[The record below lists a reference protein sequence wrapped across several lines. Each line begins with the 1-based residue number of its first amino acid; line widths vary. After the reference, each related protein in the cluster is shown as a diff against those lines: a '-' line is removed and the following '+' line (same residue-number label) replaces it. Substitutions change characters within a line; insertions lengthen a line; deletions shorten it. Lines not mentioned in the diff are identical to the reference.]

1 MQRMNRR
8 RVLLGLSAMG
18 TLAMAPWTR
27 AQAPAKLPRVVTV
40 TFGSPYNAR
49 KRIELFRKGML
60 ELGYEDGTNVRLEW
74 RSANGQPDLMRE
86 IAQALA
92 RQNVDV
98 IVSSSPTTTQAL
110 LQATKTIPVVMAT
123 SDDPVAAGFVK
134 SLARPDSNATGLSA
148 NSIEQIP
155 RYVELLVRAIPG
167 LLRIAA
173 LMNPANV
180 FYAGYRTR
188 LEAAAR
194 TSRLRLVVADA
205 TTSHEIERAFSELES
220 QRIGALVVMSDGL
233 FYTERKFITELADR
247 FRLPAIY
254 PHQGYSDAGG
264 LMSWAP
270 NLEYNYY
277 RAATFVDKIL
287 RGANPADLPIEQP
300 GNHEL
305 IVNRNIAKAIGLN
318 LPGDFVKRARKV
330 IG

>member
-1 MQRMNRR
+1 MYRR
-8 RVLLGLSAMG
+8 RVLIGIAAMG

-49 KRIELFRKGML
+49 KRTEAFRKGML
-60 ELGYEDGTNVRLEW
+60 ELGYEDGRNVRLEW

-86 IAQALA
+86 MAQVLA

-98 IVSSSPTTTQAL
+98 IVSSSPTTTEAL
-110 LQATKTIPVVMAT
+110 LKATRTTPIVMAT
-123 SDDPVAAGFVK
+123 SDDPVAAGFVR
-134 SLARPDSNATGLSA
+134 SLARPDSNVTGLTA
-148 NSIEQIP
+148 NGIEQIP
-155 RYVELLVRAIPG
+155 RYLELLMKAIPG

-173 LMNPANV
+173 LMNPTNAI
-180 FYAGYRTR
+180 YASCRAR

-194 TSRLRLVVADA
+194 ASRLRLVVADA
-205 TTSHEIERAFSELES
+205 TTPQEIDRAFSELES

-233 FYTERKFITELADR
+233 FYTERKSIAELADR

-264 LMSWAP
+264 LMSYAP
-270 NLEYNYY
+270 NLDYNYY
-277 RAATFVDKIL
+277 RAAAFVDRIL
-287 RGANPADLPIEQP
+287 RGANPAELPVEQP
-300 GNHEL
+300 ANHEL
-305 IVNRNIAKAIGLN
+305 IVNRNAAKAIGLN
-318 LPGDFVKRARKV
+318 LPVELVKRARKV